1 MSSLK
6 HLLMTDDTGKAILAA
21 IQSSDIVQAR
31 VADISAS
38 AEEIVQNAS
47 LAIERKKAEVF
58 NSVLADDEKTLC
70 IAGDKLLSDDNGRFD
85 IPYASNL
92 HAGVVK
98 VLDSKGIKIDQ
109 EGNLCL
115 VEPDN
120 AEIFARSS
128 PNRALTL
135 SKLEYAIKLVLSD
148 NTKAWSDAD
157 KSAIRQ
163 KIGLDDYVLPLK
175 VNKDGRM
182 TVAEAYALE
191 DGLYYFIKP
200 LYNASTDGH
209 SIHGMCSI
217 SEHFINNYDY
227 GIYFGDYSSSSQK
240 FTTVGSIDGYG
251 QIERG

>member
-21 IQSSDIVQAR
+21 IQSSDIVQTR
-31 VADISAS
+31 VADISAA

-58 NSVLADDEKTLC
+58 NSVLANNEKTLC
-70 IAGDKLLSDDNGRFD
+70 VAGDQLLSDDNGRFD
-85 IPYASNL
+85 IPYASTSS
-92 HAGVVK
+92 AGVVK
-98 VLDSKGIKIDQ
+98 LLESQGIKIDSN
-109 EGNLCL
+109 GNLYI
-115 VEPDN
+115 VAPTND
-120 AEIFARSS
+120 EIFARKS
-128 PNRALTL
+128 PYKPITL
-135 SKLEYAIKLVLSD
+135 SKLDYAMKVAMCD
-148 NTKAWSDAD
+148 TNVTWTDGEKAA
-157 KSAIRQ
+157 ARTRF
-163 KIGLDDYVLPLK
+163 GLDDYVLPLK

-209 SIHGMCSI
+209 SIHGMCSV

-227 GIYFGDYSSSSQK
+227 GIYFGDYSTSSQK

-251 QIERG
+251 QIEQG